1 MRLFRKNISPC
12 YIRNEKRQGYKQMHT
27 IFVIRMCLGKVYLQ
41 FIYLFVMDGI
51 MERKGREEGRYMPG
65 NK

>member
-1 MRLFRKNISPC
+1 
-12 YIRNEKRQGYKQMHT
+12 MHI

-41 FIYLFVMDGI
+41 FIYLFVIDGI
-51 MERKGREEGRYMPG
+51 MERKGRETGRYMPG